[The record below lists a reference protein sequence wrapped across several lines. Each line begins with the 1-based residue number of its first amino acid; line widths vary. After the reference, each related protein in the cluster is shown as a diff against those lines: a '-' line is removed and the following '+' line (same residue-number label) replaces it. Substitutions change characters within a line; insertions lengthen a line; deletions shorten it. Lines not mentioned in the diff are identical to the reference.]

1 MSLSIMG
8 GTTHQY
14 SSILLVN
21 DMISIQFLIDALYN
35 TLYDTLA
42 TYQKSKIKEQNNPY
56 ALILKLNIYCPL
68 KTSVLCCFYL
78 LVWLTG

>member
-21 DMISIQFLIDALYN
+21 DMISIQFLIYALYN

-42 TYQKSKIKEQNNPY
+42 AYQKSKIKEQNNPY

-68 KTSVLCCFYL
+68 KTSVVFTYFY
-78 LVWLTG
+78 G

>member
-42 TYQKSKIKEQNNPY
+42 AY
-56 ALILKLNIYCPL
+56 
-68 KTSVLCCFYL
+68 
-78 LVWLTG
+78 